1 MKLNYFFTVLAL
13 CFCLSNSFGQRAD
26 NNQATEEKNLSSV
39 SELLQGVWQSVDD
52 NTNFLMFDGNE
63 RKETAGAIKNW
74 SSEAFTLSD
83 RCVNDMDEDL
93 SPFEPSEGRYLSC
106 EESDLCWYIYYVDY
120 EYLTLIFTAR
130 GNSLRYKRV
139 E

>member
-13 CFCLSNSFGQRAD
+13 CFCLSEAVGQRDD
-26 NNQATEEKNLSSV
+26 NNQATEEKRLSSV

-83 RCVNDMDEDL
+83 RCLNEMDEDL
-93 SPFEPSEGRYLSC
+93 RPFEPSEGRYLSC
-106 EESDLCWYIYYVDY
+106 EESDLCWYISYIDH
-120 EYLTLIFTAR
+120 EYLTLTFLPR
-130 GNSLRYKRV
+130 GNYLRYKRV